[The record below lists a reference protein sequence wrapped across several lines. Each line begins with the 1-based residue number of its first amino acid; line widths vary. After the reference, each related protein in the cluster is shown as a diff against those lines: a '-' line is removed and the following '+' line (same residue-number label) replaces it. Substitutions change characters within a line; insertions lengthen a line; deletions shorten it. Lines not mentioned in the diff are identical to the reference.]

1 MKLLVATLLL
11 VAACHAEVARSKQK
25 EDSRME
31 RRAEDGVVQK
41 RAPAILP
48 TVTPSTPGIEY
59 ADSKDSQ
66 TEKTPVR
73 QIYAQPESQVAKI
86 SDVLTGQ
93 GPPFPAAIASHLF
106 SPIPVYQPRLSSPTT
121 YEISAP
127 IPSQLAYS
135 EHKITYQP
143 QQNAIQLQEYN
154 PKLLNPKQA
163 IARLTVNYQPY
174 QQLPQPLVYQ
184 PQPIQQFP
192 VYQQA
197 FNQPIQY
204 QGPAP
209 QYQNQGYQPPLIQLV
224 QAQPG
229 INYAD
234 EGISEEQ
241 HQRPAQRELKTGQPE
256 AVKAAE
262 ERAKSQPLQQQNYNV
277 PPQGAYS
284 YASFSVGAPTASYV
298 QPQQLQYQPQ
308 QQHEQQLQQQQYQ
321 QQQLSQQQKQSQ
333 QQEQPQQ
340 QIQYQP
346 QPQQYQQQ
354 QQSQQQQQYQPQPLL
369 HVIQYQPQPQ
379 YQLQQLPARQIKSES
394 QNLIPIPTKQR
405 QIFIRQGP
413 VVVPYQAQVYQA
425 PTPAYQAAAPHF
437 PPVQYFGKFA
447 HSIFGQ

>member
-11 VAACHAEVARSKQK
+11 VAACQAEVARSKQK
-25 EDSRME
+25 EDSRTE

-48 TVTPSTPGIEY
+48 TVTPATPGIEY
-59 ADSKDSQ
+59 ADSKDTQ
-66 TEKTPVR
+66 TEKTPIR
-73 QIYAQPESQVAKI
+73 QIYAQPVSQVAKI

-143 QQNAIQLQEYN
+143 QQNAILQEYN
-154 PKLLNPKQA
+154 PKLPNPKQA

-174 QQLPQPLVYQ
+174 PQQLAPQPIVYQ

-204 QGPAP
+204 QQAPAS

-229 INYAD
+229 ITYAD
-234 EGISEEQ
+234 GGISEEQ

-262 ERAKSQPLQQQNYNV
+262 ERAKPQPLQQQNYNAQ
-277 PPQGAYS
+277 PQGAVS
-284 YASFSVGAPTASYV
+284 YASFSVGAPAANYV
-298 QPQQLQYQPQ
+298 QPQQLQYQSQ
-308 QQHEQQLQQQQYQ
+308 QQQPQQQLQQQQYQ
-321 QQQLSQQQKQSQ
+321 QQQAEQQQH
-333 QQEQPQQ
+333 PQQ

-354 QQSQQQQQYQPQPLL
+354 QQSQQQLQYQPQPQLQ
-369 HVIQYQPQPQ
+369 VIQYQPQPQ
-379 YQLQQLPARQIKSES
+379 YQVQQLPVRQIKPES
-394 QNLIPIPTKQR
+394 QNLIPIQTKPR

-413 VVVPYQAQVYQA
+413 VVVPYQAQAYQA
-425 PTPAYQAAAPHF
+425 QPPAYQAAAPHF
-437 PPVQYFGKFA
+437 PPIQYFGKFA
-447 HSIFGQ
+447 QSIFGQYQ

>member
-1 MKLLVATLLL
+1 MKLLVATLFL
-11 VAACHAEVARSKQK
+11 VAACHADVARSKQK
-25 EDSRME
+25 EDSRTE
-31 RRAEDGVVQK
+31 RRAEDGAVQK

-48 TVTPSTPGIEY
+48 TVTPATPGIEY

-66 TEKTPVR
+66 TEKSPVR
-73 QIYAQPESQVAKI
+73 QIYSQPASQVAKI

-135 EHKITYQP
+135 EHKIYQP
-143 QQNAIQLQEYN
+143 QQNAILQEYN
-154 PKLLNPKQA
+154 PKLTNPKQA

-174 QQLPQPLVYQ
+174 PQQLLPQPIVYQ
-184 PQPIQQFP
+184 PQPIQQIP

-204 QGPAP
+204 QQAPAP
-209 QYQNQGYQPPLIQLV
+209 QYQNQGYQQPLIQLV

-229 INYAD
+229 ITYAD
-234 EGISEEQ
+234 ASEEQ

-256 AVKAAE
+256 AVKEAE
-262 ERAKSQPLQQQNYNV
+262 ERAKPQPQIQQNYNAQ
-277 PPQGAYS
+277 PQGAIS
-284 YASFSVGAPTASYV
+284 YASFSVGAPTAPLA

-308 QQHEQQLQQQQYQ
+308 QQLQQQVQQQHYQ
-321 QQQLSQQQKQSQ
+321 QQAQQQP
-333 QQEQPQQ
+333 QP

-354 QQSQQQQQYQPQPLL
+354 PQQQIQYQQPQLQ
-369 HVIQYQPQPQ
+369 VIQYQPQPQ
-379 YQLQQLPARQIKSES
+379 YQVQQPARQIKQES
-394 QNLIPIPTKQR
+394 QNLIPIQTKPR

-413 VVVPYQAQVYQA
+413 VVVPYQAQVFQGQ
-425 PTPAYQAAAPHF
+425 PPAYQAAAPHF

-447 HSIFGQ
+447 HSIFGQYQ